1 MQELYHQELT
11 EVLQGFTHIGV
22 SREISKL
29 VEGDHNERLRTG
41 LNRFEIRTSRLG
53 CLRNGDGVRSC
64 RETFGWTHALRRR
77 RQVWIGVRERNVRV
91 WELRRDRGGGC
102 GDAEKARV

>member
-1 MQELYHQELT
+1 M
-11 EVLQGFTHIGV
+11 

-41 LNRFEIRTSRLG
+41 LNRFEIRTCRLG

-77 RQVWIGVRERNVRV
+77 RRQVWIGVRERNVRV
-91 WELRRDRGGGC
+91 WELRRERGGGGGGGGGC
-102 GDAEKARV
+102 GDAEKARVWVGRR